1 VIWPPR
7 CKWPQLRLPD
17 HLVPQVVL
25 LSDGNETQG
34 QIARAAL
41 GAAVPIDVV
50 PLPSFSEPDACL
62 IQLRARAPSIPVAGT
77 VHLEAVAY
85 SNHAGPARLQVT
97 IDDQASTEQPVDLI
111 EGENRFPLSIP
122 TSSPGRRWSG

>member
-1 VIWPPR
+1 
-7 CKWPQLRLPD
+7 
-17 HLVPQVVL
+17 LVPQIVL

-62 IQLRARAPSIPVAGT
+62 IELVPGPVDSVAGR
-77 VHLEAVAY
+77 VRLEAVRLFE
-85 SNHAGPARLQVT
+85 SRWPRSIAG
-97 IDDQASTEQPVDLI
+97 D
-111 EGENRFPLSIP
+111 
-122 TSSPGRRWSG
+122 RR